1 MTKELYLTIFDKLG
15 NLIKTDCGT
24 IKSVDKWTSRGYVV
38 SYTDDRKTAAAILE
52 AYENEMQN
60 THKGKT
66 MRA

>member
-1 MTKELYLTIFDKLG
+1 MTKELYLAIFDKLG

-24 IKSVDKWTSRGYVV
+24 IKNVDKWIARGYVV
-38 SYTDDRKTAAAILE
+38 SYTDDSKTAAAILE

-60 THKGKT
+60 TYKGKT